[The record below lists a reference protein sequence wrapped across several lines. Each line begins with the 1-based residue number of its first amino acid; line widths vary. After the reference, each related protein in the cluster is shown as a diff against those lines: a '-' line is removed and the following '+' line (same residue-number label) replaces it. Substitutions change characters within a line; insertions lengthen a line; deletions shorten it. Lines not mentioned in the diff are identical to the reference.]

1 MNFWFFNFNSR
12 TIATPFEGEENFS
25 QFSLIKRI
33 STLDVWKIKPIQRAQ
48 IWEHIHI
55 VNTYRFISD
64 ALRRCP
70 LLWINRLGWISFGR
84 WFSSIDTFIDLFT
97 TRFWKSILESCHENE
112 EPHFEPDLVSA
123 RYDTLGG
130 LRSIM
135 KIDTRDFSRP
145 GQDSSDLHFVNAGIY
160 IKNLFHLFCRKQ
172 RIVKIASIDKIA
184 ASDTFWHIMW
194 LGGVK

>member
-1 MNFWFFNFNSR
+1 MKKYTYS
-12 TIATPFEGEENFS
+12 A
-25 QFSLIKRI
+25 
-33 STLDVWKIKPIQRAQ
+33 STNMGTYTYL
-48 IWEHIHI
+48 H
-55 VNTYRFISD
+55 TYRFISD

-97 TRFWKSILESCHENE
+97 TRFWKSILESCHENG
-112 EPHFEPDLVSA
+112 EPHFKPDLVSA

-160 IKNLFHLFCRKQ
+160 IKNHFYLFYRKQ
-172 RIVKIASIDKIA
+172 RIVKIASIDRIA

>member
-1 MNFWFFNFNSR
+1 MG
-12 TIATPFEGEENFS
+12 TYTY
-25 QFSLIKRI
+25 L
-33 STLDVWKIKPIQRAQ
+33 
-48 IWEHIHI
+48 H
-55 VNTYRFISD
+55 TYRFISD

-112 EPHFEPDLVSA
+112 EPHFKPDLVSA

-130 LRSIM
+130 S
-135 KIDTRDFSRP
+135 KINCENWHTRLFEAGARF
-145 GQDSSDLHFVNAGIY
+145 LWLVHKNFVNAGIY
-160 IKNLFHLFCRKQ
+160 IKNLFYLFYRKQ
-172 RIVKIASIDKIA
+172 RIVKIASIDRIA

>member
-1 MNFWFFNFNSR
+1 MG
-12 TIATPFEGEENFS
+12 TYTY
-25 QFSLIKRI
+25 L
-33 STLDVWKIKPIQRAQ
+33 
-48 IWEHIHI
+48 H
-55 VNTYRFISD
+55 TYRFISD

-112 EPHFEPDLVSA
+112 EPHFKPDLVSA

-145 GQDSSDLHFVNAGIY
+145 GQNSSDLHIVNAGIY
-160 IKNLFHLFCRKQ
+160 IKNLFYLFYRKQ
-172 RIVKIASIDKIA
+172 RIVKIASIDEIA